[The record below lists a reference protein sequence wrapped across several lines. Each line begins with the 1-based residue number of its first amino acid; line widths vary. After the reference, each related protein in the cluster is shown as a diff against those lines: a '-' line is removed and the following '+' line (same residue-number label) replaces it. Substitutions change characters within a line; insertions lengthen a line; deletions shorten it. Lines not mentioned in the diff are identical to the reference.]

1 MMFSH
6 LYYIYSSIY
15 VAMYKSSWGKKKVGG
30 GGAPLFRE
38 LTENMGICIIT

>member
-1 MMFSH
+1 MMFSY

-15 VAMYKSSWGKKKVGG
+15 VAMYKSSRGKKKFGG